1 MYRRRE
7 LLRKITEELGLGDA
21 YGAVGVRIKAQSGG
35 KSPLGMEALMW
46 TGSNQLC
53 DRSTLLSK
61 CLFPPLPMFP
71 ADLT

>member
-53 DRSTLLSK
+53 D
-61 CLFPPLPMFP
+61 
-71 ADLT
+71 